1 MSDFKDMLGIP
12 RANPNTTGG
21 GGGGGPGKTKK
32 ASSKKETKPKGM
44 SREVADSSGNQLM
57 GPIRTRQEDDDE
69 RVGGGDAEKNAVAD
83 KMTSLVPTHAGLK
96 MKRKVSAR
104 KVSWSWQA
112 FRNSARTDGLM

>member
-12 RANPNTTGG
+12 RANPNNT

-44 SREVADSSGNQLM
+44 SREVWQIVRGNQSN
-57 GPIRTRQEDDDE
+57 GPNSNAPGGG
-69 RVGGGDAEKNAVAD
+69 GGGDAEKNAVAD

-96 MKRKVSAR
+96 MKRKVL
-104 KVSWSWQA
+104 KIVV
-112 FRNSARTDGLM
+112 FGG